1 MRTKTIEN
9 RKFRLEALSEYRSE
23 IYGISIFW
31 IILFHLNESHYY
43 TPWEDHRIFRY
54 VLSVIK
60 LGNMG
65 VDIFL
70 FLSGICLYFS
80 FKKNPDVLSFIKKRL
95 SRIMYPLFLTSGIL
109 WIWYLISGKITIW
122 GFTNRIFLV
131 RYWIS
136 DDSQVWFASLILIF
150 YLLYPYIYYFLFE
163 KESDKSVLYRTVLL
177 IACSVILTVG
187 IYLEA
192 PEYFENVS
200 KALPRLA
207 VFLTGCC
214 AGKYVY
220 EKKHISLVVPVI
232 SLVAFAA
239 SLLFAIKHGWQDTL
253 VFRYVYWI
261 GGVAVAFLLAMI
273 LCWMPEWF
281 NKVWR
286 CLGAVSLELYFTH
299 IVLRRVLRE
308 TILSAYVQEHYVFKI
323 LFVLIGS
330 FIWAEIASKL
340 VSYIKGKI
348 KNKSLA

>member
-1 MRTKTIEN
+1 MGTKTIKSG
-9 RKFRLEALSEYRSE
+9 KFRLEAISEYRSE

-31 IILFHLNESHYY
+31 IMLFHLNESHYY
-43 TPWEDHRIFRY
+43 TPWEDHSIFRY

-80 FKKNPDVLSFIKKRL
+80 FKKNPDVLNFIKKRL
-95 SRIMYPLFLTSGIL
+95 ARIMYPLLLTSGIL
-109 WIWYLISGKITIW
+109 WIWYLLSGKITIW
-122 GFTNRIFLV
+122 GFTDRVFLV

-150 YLLYPYIYYFLFE
+150 YFLYPYIYYFLFE
-163 KESDKSVLYRTVLL
+163 KESDKSVLCRTILL
-177 IACSVILTVG
+177 ITCSVILTVG

-192 PEYFENVS
+192 PGYFENVS

-207 VFLTGCC
+207 VFLTGCY

-220 EKKHISLVVPVI
+220 EKKHISVIVPVGFW
-232 SLVAFAA
+232 LAFGVALGIA
-239 SLLFAIKHGWQDTL
+239 LKHGWQETL
-253 VFRYVYWI
+253 AFRYVYWI
-261 GGVAVAFLLAMI
+261 GGVAVAFLLAAI
-273 LCWMPEWF
+273 LCYLPEWF

-308 TILSAYVQEHYVFKI
+308 TVLNTYVQDKYWFKI
-323 LFVLIGS
+323 LFVMIGS
-330 FIWAEIASKL
+330 FIWAEVTAKL
-340 VSYIKGKI
+340 VTYIRSKI
-348 KNKSLA
+348 KR